1 MSQFSQDNVT
11 LNPGVSGAN
20 VATDYVSS
28 KDAHYQI
35 VKLDFGS
42 EDNSSLATLANP
54 FPTNI
59 VGINSS
65 WQTLPVAGNTEG
77 GPVLITG
84 TFGFTGSIS
93 GNDFNVGITS
103 IESGLTFEVVN
114 HSVNGITIPID
125 VSGSSITVGHVSL
138 PSSLTFGSIRITT
151 SDTVTLA
158 GFSCNT
164 GIKIKNFASFTD
176 SGAIVGIGNSIS
188 AGVTT
193 PAYLLLAGEEVF
205 IEVDDIDRLSFVA
218 IEEASST
225 KATFTYQAS

>member
-1 MSQFSQDNVT
+1 MSQFSQDNVR

-35 VKLDFGS
+35 VKIDFGS
-42 EDNSSLATLANP
+42 EDNSSLTTISNP

-59 VGINSS
+59 VGINDS

-77 GPVLITG
+77 GAVLVTG

-103 IESGLTFEVVN
+103 IQGGVTFAVTN
-114 HSVNGITIPID
+114 HSVGGVTIPID
-125 VSGSSITVGHVSL
+125 VSGSSLTVGHVSL
-138 PSSLTFGSIRITT
+138 PSSLTFGSFTMDTTHTITL
-151 SDTVTLA
+151 S

-164 GIKIKNFASFTD
+164 GIKVKNFAGFSD
-176 SGAIVGIGNSIS
+176 SGAIVGIGNSIG

-193 PAYLLLAGEEVF
+193 PAYLLMAGEEIF
-205 IEVDDIDRLSFVA
+205 IEVDDIDRLTFNCSN
-218 IEEASST
+218 ESND
-225 KATFTYQAS
+225 KATVTYQAS

>member
-35 VKLDFGS
+35 VKLDFGA

-77 GPVLITG
+77 GAILITG

-93 GNDFNVGITS
+93 GNDFNVGI
-103 IESGLTFEVVN
+103 IVFV
-114 HSVNGITIPID
+114 PD
-125 VSGSSITVGHVSL
+125 
-138 PSSLTFGSIRITT
+138 
-151 SDTVTLA
+151 
-158 GFSCNT
+158 
-164 GIKIKNFASFTD
+164 IKN
-176 SGAIVGIGNSIS
+176 IVRSIIPKLVCIRC
-188 AGVTT
+188 AWCRRT
-193 PAYLLLAGEEVF
+193 
-205 IEVDDIDRLSFVA
+205 
-218 IEEASST
+218 
-225 KATFTYQAS
+225 

>member
-35 VKLDFGS
+35 VKLDFGA

-77 GPVLITG
+77 GAILITG

-103 IESGLTFEVVN
+103 IEGGLTFAVTN
-114 HSVNGITIPID
+114 HSVGGITIPID
-125 VSGSSITVGHVSL
+125 VSGSSITIGNVSL
-138 PSSLTFGSIRITT
+138 PSSMTFGSFTMDTT
-151 SDTVTLA
+151 HTITLA
-158 GFSCNT
+158 GFSCST
-164 GIKIKNFASFTD
+164 GIKVKNFAGFTD
-176 SGAIVGIGNSIS
+176 SGAIVGIGNSIA

-193 PAYLLLAGEEVF
+193 PGFLLMAGEEVF
-205 IEVDDIDRLSFVA
+205 IEVDDIDRLTFNCSP
-218 IEEASST
+218 ESNN
-225 KATFTYQAS
+225 KATVTYQAS

>member
-35 VKLDFGS
+35 VKLDFGA

-77 GPVLITG
+77 GAILITG

-103 IESGLTFEVVN
+103 IESGLTFAITN
-114 HSVNGITIPID
+114 HSVSGVTIPID
-125 VSGSSITVGHVSL
+125 VSGSSITIGHVSL
-138 PSSLTFGSIRITT
+138 PSSLTFGTFRIED
-151 SDTVTLA
+151 SETVVLSSFA
-158 GFSCNT
+158 CET
-164 GIKIKNFASFTD
+164 GIKVKNFAGFTD

-193 PAYLLLAGEEVF
+193 PAFLLMAGEEVF
-205 IEVDDIDRLSFVA
+205 IELDNINRLTFNCSPESSDVA
-218 IEEASST
+218 T
-225 KATFTYQAS
+225 VTYQAS

>member
-77 GPVLITG
+77 GAVLITG

-103 IESGLTFEVVN
+103 IEGGLTFAVTN
-114 HSVNGITIPID
+114 HSVSGITIPID
-125 VSGSSITVGHVSL
+125 VSGSSVTIGNVAL
-138 PSSLTFGSIRITT
+138 PSSMTFGSFTMDTT
-151 SDTVTLA
+151 HTITLA
-158 GFSCNT
+158 GFSCST
-164 GIKIKNFASFTD
+164 GIKVKNFAGFTD
-176 SGAIVGIGNSIS
+176 SGAIVGIGNSIA

-193 PAYLLLAGEEVF
+193 PGFLLMAGEEVF
-205 IEVDDIDRLSFVA
+205 IEVDDIDRLTFNCSP
-218 IEEASST
+218 ESNN
-225 KATFTYQAS
+225 KATVTYQAS

>member
-1 MSQFSQDNVT
+1 MTQFSQDNVT

-35 VKLDFGS
+35 VKLDFGA

-77 GPVLITG
+77 GAILITG

-103 IESGLTFEVVN
+103 IEGGLTFAITN
-114 HSVNGITIPID
+114 HSVGGITIPID
-125 VSGSSITVGHVSL
+125 VSGSSITIGNVSL
-138 PSSLTFGSIRITT
+138 PSSMTFGSFTMDTT
-151 SDTVTLA
+151 HTITLA
-158 GFSCNT
+158 GFSCST
-164 GIKIKNFASFTD
+164 GIKVKNFAGFTD
-176 SGAIVGIGNSIS
+176 SGAIVGIGNSIA

-193 PAYLLLAGEEVF
+193 PGFLLMAGEEVF
-205 IEVDDIDRLSFVA
+205 IEVDDIDRLTFNCSP
-218 IEEASST
+218 ESNN
-225 KATFTYQAS
+225 KATVTYQAS

>member
-77 GPVLITG
+77 GAVLITG

-103 IESGLTFEVVN
+103 IEGGLTFAVTN
-114 HSVNGITIPID
+114 HSVGGITIPID
-125 VSGSSITVGHVSL
+125 VSGSSVTIGNVAL
-138 PSSLTFGSIRITT
+138 PSSMTFGSFTMDTT
-151 SDTVTLA
+151 HTITLA
-158 GFSCNT
+158 GFSCST
-164 GIKIKNFASFTD
+164 GIKVKNFAGFTD
-176 SGAIVGIGNSIS
+176 SGAIVGIGNSIA

-193 PAYLLLAGEEVF
+193 PGFLLMAGEEVF
-205 IEVDDIDRLSFVA
+205 IEVDDIDRLTFNCSP
-218 IEEASST
+218 ESNN
-225 KATFTYQAS
+225 KATVTYQAS

>member
-1 MSQFSQDNVT
+1 MTQFSQDNVT

-35 VKLDFGS
+35 VKLDFGA

-77 GPVLITG
+77 GAILITG

-103 IESGLTFEVVN
+103 IEGGLTFAVTN
-114 HSVNGITIPID
+114 HSVGGITIPID
-125 VSGSSITVGHVSL
+125 VSGSSITIGNVSL
-138 PSSLTFGSIRITT
+138 PSSMTFGSFTMDTT
-151 SDTVTLA
+151 HTITLA
-158 GFSCNT
+158 GFSCST
-164 GIKIKNFASFTD
+164 GIKVKNFAGFTD
-176 SGAIVGIGNSIS
+176 SGAIVGIGNSIA

-193 PAYLLLAGEEVF
+193 PGFLLMAGEEVF
-205 IEVDDIDRLSFVA
+205 IEVDDIDRLTFNCSP
-218 IEEASST
+218 ESNN
-225 KATFTYQAS
+225 KATVTYQAS